1 MKSLLRGI
9 PWKKIWPYDPS
20 PGPSEIPFCFLTTWL
35 STGIPQIL
43 LQWLL
48 KARRIHSS
56 RIPHMPFLQLKYLLM
71 LLSSPS
77 AAAKVVSFLCYFW
90 RDQTCSRKR
99 SSLNLLHSSS
109 VVWPALLLQF
119 LFKWCHMKEDFL
131 NLKVVPLIPPPP
143 YLDPNSWIMLTF
155 LSGYIY
161 FPGCSFSRHAT

>member
-20 PGPSEIPFCFLTTWL
+20 PGPSEFPFCFLTTWL

-131 NLKVVPLIPPPP
+131 NIKSGS
-143 YLDPNSWIMLTF
+143 PNSSTPLPWSKFLHTAYIFVRLYLLSWMLLF
-155 LSGYIY
+155 
-161 FPGCSFSRHAT
+161 